1 MNGISKDFKKRI
13 TVKEL
18 IEQERK
24 AIAIENGE
32 KYVKPKEKQKE
43 SVTPKPNKPKKPKRL
58 NIFAVKTIRKAKS
71 VCVGNIGGLPLMMPA
86 GKGMSEKKFE
96 NELKKY
102 NKTKAG
108 MKKPINVKK
117 VIKELKVLK

>member
-32 KYVKPKEKQKE
+32 KYVKPKEKPKRP
-43 SVTPKPNKPKKPKRL
+43 VTPKPNKPKKPKRL
-58 NIFAVKTIRKAKS
+58 NIFAVKHIRKEKQ
-71 VCVGNIGGLPLMMPA
+71 VCVGNICGLPFMLPA
-86 GKGMSEKKFE
+86 GNGMSEKKFE
-96 NELKKY
+96 IELKKY

-108 MKKPINVKK
+108 IKKPINVKK
-117 VIKELKVLK
+117 VMKNLKVK